1 MRAIYSHHMERLG
14 VCCKSYTSSSP
25 CAGSTGS
32 TDVLHKATGS
42 NWQARLAT
50 TWTLPA
56 IHKFTRQKDCSRK
69 LKDKHVRA
77 LVFHW
82 NGKELS
88 PGTINNRLAF
98 LRHVCDWTGRRG
110 VMSKRNADYHDGK
123 RLREATVSKAVYVQT
138 DVVKRVHNLYARASL
153 MLQIA
158 FGLRRKEALMI
169 QPDWADR
176 GNRINL
182 KATWT
187 KGGRRREIPLT
198 TAAQREALDYAKS
211 VAGKGS
217 MIPSS
222 LSYKDY
228 RDSLWLTACKSI
240 GLNGTHGFR
249 HAYAQDRYEIL
260 AGFAC
265 PVRGGP
271 KRDEMTPEQLQ
282 LDEWGAKPSVVGTG
296 TRAAAGHEL
305 VSGQGVMTDGE
316 IIETG
321 DVRAASG
328 IVRDPGAGGARQW
341 YQPAR
346 GSFAH
351 PAGGIDTTGQQ
362 PGAEGHA
369 AGEVRINRRD
379 DG

>member
-1 MRAIYSHHMERLG
+1 MLQIVYEF
-14 VCCKSYTSSSP
+14 KSLCRQHRVDGRTTQSDRFELASTIGHDLDA
-25 CAGSTGS
+25 AGY
-32 TDVLHKATGS
+32 
-42 NWQARLAT
+42 
-50 TWTLPA
+50 
-56 IHKFTRQKDCSRK
+56 HKFTRQKDCSRK
-69 LKDKHVRA
+69 LKDKHIRA

-123 RLREATVSKAVYVQT
+123 RQREATVSKAAYVQP
-138 DVVKRVHNLYARASL
+138 DVMKRVHNLYARASM

-169 QPDWADR
+169 QPAWADR
-176 GNRINL
+176 GNRIVL
-182 KATWT
+182 KSTWT

-217 MIPSS
+217 MIPPS
-222 LSYKDY
+222 LSYIEY
-228 RDSLWLTACKSI
+228 RDGLWLTACKSI

-249 HAYAQDRYEIL
+249 HAYAQDRYEVL

-282 LDEWGAKPSVVGTG
+282 LDEWARSRVSSEL
-296 TRAAAGHEL
+296 GHGRL
-305 VSGQGVMTDGE
+305 RVTD
-316 IIETG
+316 
-321 DVRAASG
+321 
-328 IVRDPGAGGARQW
+328 W
-341 YQPAR
+341 YL
-346 GSFAH
+346 GK
-351 PAGGIDTTGQQ
+351 G
-362 PGAEGHA
+362 
-369 AGEVRINRRD
+369 
-379 DG
+379 